1 MGSSVMEAQKI
12 NTIKTK
18 VMIIIETTEVEDKGV
33 VAIKT
38 NKDTGIGLRK
48 ETIIIVM
55 GEVAK
60 NGMTEVNMMALLGI
74 KNMVAT
80 RTSSATKNLISRQS
94 ITIQTIA
101 NTMSIVMNFSK
112 RSYLKNQVLLTSK
125 FISSKVKAQNPTN
138 PSQAIIK
145 KMTAMKN
152 SN

>member
-1 MGSSVMEAQKI
+1 MGSSVMEVPKI
-12 NTIKTK
+12 NTMTK
-18 VMIIIETTEVEDKGV
+18 VMIIIETTEVEDKEV
-33 VAIKT
+33 VAI
-38 NKDTGIGLRK
+38 NKDTGTGLRK
-48 ETIIIVM
+48 ETTKIIVM
-55 GEVAK
+55 DGEAK
-60 NGMTEVNMMALLGI
+60 NGMTEVNMMALQGI

-112 RSYLKNQVLLTSK
+112 RSFLKNQVLLTSK
-125 FISSKVKAQNPTN
+125 SISSKVKAQNPTN

>member
-1 MGSSVMEAQKI
+1 MGSSVMEVPKI
-12 NTIKTK
+12 NIMGTK

-33 VAIKT
+33 AAIKT

-48 ETIIIVM
+48 ETIIIVI

-60 NGMTEVNMMALLGI
+60 NGMTEVKMMALQGT

-80 RTSSATKNLISRQS
+80 PTSSATKNLINRQS

-112 RSYLKNQVLLTSK
+112 RSFLKNQVLLTSK
-125 FISSKVKAQNPTN
+125 FTYSKVKAQNLMN
-138 PSQAIIK
+138 LSQVTIE
-145 KMTAMKN
+145 KMTATKN

>member
-1 MGSSVMEAQKI
+1 MGSSVMEVPKI
-12 NTIKTK
+12 NIMGTK
-18 VMIIIETTEVEDKGV
+18 VMIIIETTEVEDKEV

-60 NGMTEVNMMALLGI
+60 NGMTEVNMMALQGT

-80 RTSSATKNLISRQS
+80 TSSATKNLISRQS

-112 RSYLKNQVLLTSK
+112 RSFLKNQVLLTSK
-125 FISSKVKAQNPTN
+125 FTYSKVKAQNPTN
-138 PSQAIIK
+138 PNQAIIK
-145 KMTAMKN
+145 KMTDMKN

>member
-1 MGSSVMEAQKI
+1 MEVPKI
-12 NTIKTK
+12 NTMTR

-33 VAIKT
+33 VAI
-38 NKDTGIGLRK
+38 NKDTEIGLRK
-48 ETIIIVM
+48 ETTKIIVTD
-55 GEVAK
+55 EVAK
-60 NGMTEVNMMALLGI
+60 NGMTEVSKMALQGI
-74 KNMVAT
+74 KNMEAT
-80 RTSSATKNLISRQS
+80 RTSSAMKNLISRQS

>member
-18 VMIIIETTEVEDKGV
+18 VMIIIETTEVEGKGAV
-33 VAIKT
+33 VI
-38 NKDTGIGLRK
+38 NKDIETGLRK
-48 ETIIIVM
+48 ETTKIIVTD
-55 GEVAK
+55 EVAK
-60 NGMTEVNMMALLGI
+60 NGMTEVNMMALQGI

-112 RSYLKNQVLLTSK
+112 RSFLKNQLLSTSK
-125 FISSKVKAQNPTN
+125 FTYSKVKAQNPTS

-145 KMTAMKN
+145 KMTATKN

>member
-1 MGSSVMEAQKI
+1 MGSSVMEVPKI
-12 NTIKTK
+12 NIMGTK

-60 NGMTEVNMMALLGI
+60 NGMTEVNMMALQGT

-80 RTSSATKNLISRQS
+80 TSSATKNLISRQS

-112 RSYLKNQVLLTSK
+112 RSFLKNQVLLTSK
-125 FISSKVKAQNPTN
+125 FTYSKVKAQNLMN
-138 PSQAIIK
+138 LSQVTIE
-145 KMTAMKN
+145 KMTATKN

>member
-1 MGSSVMEAQKI
+1 MEVPKI
-12 NTIKTK
+12 NIMGTK

-60 NGMTEVNMMALLGI
+60 NGMIEVNMMALQGT

-80 RTSSATKNLISRQS
+80 TSSATKNLISRQS

-112 RSYLKNQVLLTSK
+112 RSFLKNQVLSTSK
-125 FISSKVKAQNPTN
+125 FTYSKVKAQNPTN
-138 PSQAIIK
+138 LSQAIIK
-145 KMTAMKN
+145 EMIATRN

>member
-1 MGSSVMEAQKI
+1 MEVPKI
-12 NTIKTK
+12 NTMTR

-33 VAIKT
+33 VAI
-38 NKDTGIGLRK
+38 NKDTEIGLRK

-60 NGMTEVNMMALLGI
+60 NGMTEVNMMALQGI
-74 KNMVAT
+74 KNMVAIP
-80 RTSSATKNLISRQS
+80 TSSATKNLISRQS

-112 RSYLKNQVLLTSK
+112 RLFLKNQVLSNSK
-125 FISSKVKAQNPTN
+125 YTYSKVKAQNPTN
-138 PSQAIIK
+138 LSLAIIK
-145 KMTAMKN
+145 EMIATRN

>member
-1 MGSSVMEAQKI
+1 MEVLKI
-12 NTIKTK
+12 NTMTR

-60 NGMTEVNMMALLGI
+60 NGMIEVNMMALQGT

-80 RTSSATKNLISRQS
+80 TSSATKNLISRQS

-112 RSYLKNQVLLTSK
+112 RSFLKNQLLLTSK
-125 FISSKVKAQNPTN
+125 STYSKVKAQNPTN
-138 PSQAIIK
+138 LSQAIIE
-145 KMTAMKN
+145 KMIATRN